1 MNTALAPNGT
11 RLGDRIDTTG
21 FTRHEQVIDG
31 CTTVWYEA
39 GDGPPLVFF
48 HGGGTFHGL
57 TFARRWT
64 GQHRVILPYHPNFGA
79 SDDNPRVQAL
89 HHYALHY
96 AEFFDRLGLERF
108 DLVALSFG
116 GELAVEYAL
125 FQPHRVRRLVLGA
138 PAGLHVPEHPPTD
151 LSQVPPHE
159 FFGYLVH
166 DLAALAPYLPDGPD
180 PLFGAN
186 RQRELGAVL
195 RALQHKA
202 TVGFDLQRWLPR
214 LRGVP
219 SLVLW
224 GQQDRILPVGQ
235 AAAWQA
241 ALQGE
246 LQRFDGV
253 GHLLFDESTAAADA
267 VVRFTG
273 SAA

>member
-11 RLGDRIDTTG
+11 RLGDRVDTTG
-21 FTRHEQVIDG
+21 FGRYEMQVDG
-31 CTTVWYEA
+31 CNTVWYEA

-57 TFARRWT
+57 AFARRWT

-96 AEFFDRLGLERF
+96 AECFDRLGLDRF

-125 FQPHRVRRLVLGA
+125 FQPHRVRTLVLGA
-138 PAGLHVPEHPPTD
+138 PAGLDVPEHPPAD
-151 LSQVPPHE
+151 LSRVPPHE
-159 FFGYLVH
+159 FFQHLVH
-166 DLAALAPYLPDGPD
+166 DMAALAPYLPDGPD

-214 LRGVP
+214 LRSVP

-224 GQQDRILPVGQ
+224 GRQDRILPVGQ
-235 AAAWQA
+235 ATAWQE
-241 ALQGE
+241 ALQGQ
-246 LQRFDGV
+246 LQVFDGV
-253 GHLLFDESTAAADA
+253 GHLLFDESTEAVDA
-267 VVRFTG
+267 VTRF
-273 SAA
+273 AQAQR